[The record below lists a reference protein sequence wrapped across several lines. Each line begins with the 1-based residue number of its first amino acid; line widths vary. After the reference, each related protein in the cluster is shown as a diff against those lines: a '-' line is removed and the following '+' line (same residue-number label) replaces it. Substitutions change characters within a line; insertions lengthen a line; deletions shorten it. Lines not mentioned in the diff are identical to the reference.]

1 IRSSR
6 LLSPLFPYTTLFR
19 SFVAHLVRATASSN
33 GRILVLDRTDA
44 RSSTGHGSPLPMLVH
59 GGPGRAGGSEELGG
73 VRSVFHFMQRT
84 AIQGSPE
91 ALTSIAG
98 VWHPGAPTTS
108 DGAHPF
114 SKSLQELRI
123 GDQIVSDYRE

>member
-1 IRSSR
+1 RV
-6 LLSPLFPYTTLFR
+6 PVP
-19 SFVAHLVRATASSN
+19 
-33 GRILVLDRTDA
+33 DRMIA
-44 RSSTGHGSPLPMLVH
+44 RGSTGHGSPLPMLVH
-59 GGPGRAGGSEELGG
+59 GGPGRAVGAEERGGG
-73 VRSVFHFMQRT
+73 RSVFHFMQRT

-91 ALTSIAG
+91 ALTSITG

-123 GDQIVSDYRE
+123 GDQIVSDYREVTLEDITHFAEFTGDRFYAHLDEEA